1 MGSRRPLR
9 IHPAPGDRLS
19 QQLGKCREGRI
30 PPDKEKQ
37 NKVRSNWRKRL
48 CGRFGLL
55 SPLEAA
61 CFHFKT
67 AVVSGHQTVCSS
79 SRGWVVSRGVTRVCR
94 RLLPEF
100 SRTGLLAQLLRGAL
114 SARLAGVC
122 VEVSSSKPGPQVAE
136 CGVRG
141 FRLLGAQLSQSMDVF
156 DGSN

>member
-1 MGSRRPLR
+1 M
-9 IHPAPGDRLS
+9 IHPAPGDPLS
-19 QQLGKCREGRI
+19 QQLGKCREGCV

-37 NKVRSNWRKRL
+37 NKVRSNCRKRL
-48 CGRFGLL
+48 CGRFGQL

-79 SRGWVVSRGVTRVCR
+79 SRGWVASRGVTRACKS
-94 RLLPEF
+94 LFPEF
-100 SRTGLLAQLLRGAL
+100 SRTGVLAQLLTGAL
-114 SARLAGVC
+114 PARLAGVC

-141 FRLLGAQLSQSMDVF
+141 FRLLRAWLSQSMAVF

>member
-1 MGSRRPLR
+1 MR

-79 SRGWVVSRGVTRVCR
+79 SRGWVASRGVTRVCR

-100 SRTGLLAQLLRGAL
+100 SRTGVLAQLLTGAL
-114 SARLAGVC
+114 PARLAKSAWRCLPVNQDLRLQSVGFGVS
-122 VEVSSSKPGPQVAE
+122 VSWEHNCPRAWTSSMEAIRP
-136 CGVRG
+136 
-141 FRLLGAQLSQSMDVF
+141 SQ
-156 DGSN
+156 